1 MSSKRIGI
9 VTGASS
15 GMGRDFIFEIVR
27 SYPDLDEIWMV
38 ARREERMR
46 KVANKIPMAARIFAM
61 DLASGD
67 YSLLEEELKKE
78 APEVKILI
86 NSSGFGR
93 YGLFLEDDRKSQ
105 TDMVRVNCEAL
116 TAITHMVLPYMKSHG
131 RIINMASSAA
141 FLPQPK
147 FTVYAATKAYVL
159 SFTRALKTELA
170 DRNLKITAVCP
181 GPVATEFFGN
191 AEGSSK
197 LWYKEMIM
205 AKSKKVVK
213 LAFKDCSK
221 NKDLSVYGW
230 SIRGFYVISK
240 IFPHSLLLKIVGKLN
255 SKDQV

>member
-46 KVANKIPMAARIFAM
+46 KVAKRIPMAARIFAM

-93 YGLFLEDDRKSQ
+93 YGLF
-105 TDMVRVNCEAL
+105 
-116 TAITHMVLPYMKSHG
+116 
-131 RIINMASSAA
+131 
-141 FLPQPK
+141 
-147 FTVYAATKAYVL
+147 
-159 SFTRALKTELA
+159 
-170 DRNLKITAVCP
+170 
-181 GPVATEFFGN
+181 
-191 AEGSSK
+191 
-197 LWYKEMIM
+197 
-205 AKSKKVVK
+205 
-213 LAFKDCSK
+213 
-221 NKDLSVYGW
+221 
-230 SIRGFYVISK
+230 
-240 IFPHSLLLKIVGKLN
+240 
-255 SKDQV
+255 